1 MNKDNLF
8 HGYQRTVIKHLYIVT
23 SLSKKNSRHC
33 FELSIKI
40 SFGLYPE
47 VKKKQTKCNIE
58 AQ

>member
-23 SLSKKNSRHC
+23 SLS